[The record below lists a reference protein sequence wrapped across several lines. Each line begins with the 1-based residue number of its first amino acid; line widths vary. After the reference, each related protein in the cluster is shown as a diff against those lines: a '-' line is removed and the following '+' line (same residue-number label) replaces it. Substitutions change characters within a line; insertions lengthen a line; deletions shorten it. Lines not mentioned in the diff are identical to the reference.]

1 MRLTGA
7 LRKVDELGRIVL
19 PADIRK
25 ALDIQPQD
33 SVEIYVERD
42 CIVLQKFQPACVL
55 CGSPVRLMAYRGK
68 NICEACRAD
77 LGKFK

>member
-7 LRKVDELGRIVL
+7 FRKVDELGRIVL

-33 SVEIYVERD
+33 SMEIYVERD

-55 CGSPVRLMAYRGK
+55 CGSPEGLVTYRGR
-68 NICEACRAD
+68 NICEECREN
-77 LGKFK
+77 LGRFK